1 MGTRDQK
8 YKLIT
13 QSFYYLVGVVYN
25 ELLEWKG
32 KKEDLVQGIDKNI
45 NRVMSITTT
54 MFLCKVATGD
64 WYYGKFLFRQ
74 SQSQLAGGLLF
85 NVSSPWIDLQ
95 RPLTVL
101 RVEFMVMFTCLVDG
115 ARLDGG

>member
-13 QSFYYLVGVVYN
+13 QSFYYLVGVVYI

-32 KKEDLVQGIDKNI
+32 KKEDLVQGIDKNN

-54 MFLCKVATGD
+54 MFLCKATTGD
-64 WYYGKFLFRQ
+64 WYYGKFLFRK

-101 RVEFMVMFTCLVDG
+101 RVEFMVMFS
-115 ARLDGG
+115 